1 MKSFHTEAVTGYHID
16 SDHPG
21 LYSCGTG
28 MVDLFFLH
36 PMYIVT
42 WAFVFSPVWYLIFY
56 TVKKFIDMVF
66 DIPRYLFNIPQYFK
80 DLKDSRDKETCK
92 ILREEL
98 REEVE
103 KQMRYRIECKDL
115 QIEKLT
121 KEKKNIKEKLEK
133 IESWIYKRQ
142 SDINDADTKKYRAS
156 KEIHSFISCYDNQT
170 FGDIT

>member
-1 MKSFHTEAVTGYHID
+1 MASFHTEAVTGYHIN
-16 SDHPG
+16 SNHPG

-36 PMYIVT
+36 PMYIVV
-42 WAFVFSPVWYLIFY
+42 WAIVLSPSLLIIIPI
-56 TVKKFIDMVF
+56 VKGMY
-66 DIPRYLFNIPQYFK
+66 DIAFNIPQYFR
-80 DLKDSRDKETCK
+80 DLKDSRDKKTCK

-103 KQMRYRIECKDL
+103 KEMRYRIERKDL

-121 KEKKNIKEKLEK
+121 KEKRNIKEKLDK
-133 IESWIYKRQ
+133 IESWIYKCKY
-142 SDINDADTKKYRAS
+142 DIYDADTKKYKAS
-156 KEIHSFISCYDNQT
+156 KEMESFISHYNYQT